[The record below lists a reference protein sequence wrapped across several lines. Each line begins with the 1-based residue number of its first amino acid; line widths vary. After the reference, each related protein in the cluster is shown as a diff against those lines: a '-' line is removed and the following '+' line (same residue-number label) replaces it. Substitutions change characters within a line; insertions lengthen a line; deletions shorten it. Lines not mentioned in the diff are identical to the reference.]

1 MGIGKC
7 PHCEQPVFFG
17 AMVAPEQ
24 RMEIRVKLGDGVPW
38 FSASEIAAVVGNTSK
53 ALEAVAK
60 NLGGKIHVTV
70 ESISLADGELNVVL
84 LALDVVNTKGGAK

>member
-1 MGIGKC
+1 MGSGKC
-7 PHCEQPVFFG
+7 PYCEKPIAFG

-24 RMEIRVKLGDGVPW
+24 RMEIRAKLGDGVPW
-38 FSASEIAAVVGNTSK
+38 FSASEIAAVIGNTAK

-70 ESISLADGELNVVL
+70 ESLSLTDGELNVVL